1 MVIHVEPNTRDGR
14 KEMDRVQLARSFFK
28 EGFSCSQAVLSAF
41 TDLFNLDLNTSLKIA
56 QPFGGG
62 IAHRGE
68 TCGAVSGAFMVLG
81 LRFGRTEAE
90 DTQAREKT
98 YETVKEF
105 IKRFEKSQGTII
117 CKDLLGKDLSTEMGW
132 RQAEEE
138 KLFETLCPK
147 YVQNAV
153 EILLELI

>member
-1 MVIHVEPNTRDGR
+1 
-14 KEMDRVQLARSFFK
+14 MDRAQLACSSFK

-41 TDLFNLDLNTSLKIA
+41 SDRFDLDKKISLRIS

-68 TCGAVSGAFMVLG
+68 TCGAVSGAFLVIG

-90 DTQAREKT
+90 DIQAREKT
-98 YETVKEF
+98 YEAVREF

-117 CKDLLGKDLSTEMGW
+117 CKDLLDKDLSTEMGW

-153 EILLELI
+153 EILLDLI

>member
-1 MVIHVEPNTRDGR
+1 MVIHVETNVRDGR
-14 KEMDRVQLARSFFK
+14 KEMDRVQLACSFFK

-41 TDLFNLDLNTSLKIA
+41 TDLFNLDLKTSLKIS

-68 TCGAVSGAFMVLG
+68 TCGAVSGAFMVIG
-81 LRFGRTEAE
+81 LRFGRTAAE

-98 YETVKEF
+98 YETVREF
-105 IKRFEKSQGTII
+105 IKRFEKSRGTII
-117 CKDLLGKDLSTEMGW
+117 CKNLLGKDLSTEMGW
-132 RQAEEE
+132 RLAEEE

-153 EILLELI
+153 EILLDLI